1 MGQIKKKIK
10 AFFRRK
16 DCIFWILCVTLLPYT
31 IINSF
36 STKKEMRD
44 NSVLLKA
51 EVERVYLR
59 KAHKRIFGQWTVS
72 FKYEYD
78 GQIFTKNNDITKEQS
93 KTIRVGDTIDV
104 LVSKSNPKRHAFW
117 VEAKG
122 YWVLP

>member
-1 MGQIKKKIK
+1 MGQIKKIIK

-16 DCIFWILCVTLLPYT
+16 DCIFWILCVTVLPYA
-31 IINSF
+31 IISSF

-59 KAHKRIFGQWTVS
+59 KARKSILGQWTVS

-78 GQIFTKNNDITKEQS
+78 GQIYTKINDITIEQS

>member
-1 MGQIKKKIK
+1 MGQIKKIIK

-16 DCIFWILCVTLLPYT
+16 DCIFWIFCVTVLPYA
-31 IINSF
+31 IISSF

-59 KAHKRIFGQWTVS
+59 KARKSILGQWTVS

-78 GQIFTKNNDITKEQS
+78 GQIYTKINDITIEQS

>member
-1 MGQIKKKIK
+1 
-10 AFFRRK
+10 
-16 DCIFWILCVTLLPYT
+16 
-31 IINSF
+31 
-36 STKKEMRD
+36 MRD

-59 KAHKRIFGQWTVS
+59 KAHRSILGQWTVS

-78 GQIFTKNNDITKEQS
+78 GQIYTKINDITIEQS